1 MSEVARLKKQIEM
14 ECEAMKL
21 AMTGFRMAASHDI
34 INHRYDQLGV
44 HYERLEEII
53 GKQAAFQ
60 VVMGAL
66 NTAIDPYK
74 EGSMS
79 IEAKTAGFVG
89 RNQPQSN

>member
-21 AMTGFRMAASHDI
+21 AMTGFRMTASHDI

-44 HYERLEEII
+44 HYEQLEEII
-53 GKQAAFQ
+53 GEQAAFQ

-66 NTAIDPYK
+66 NAAIDP
-74 EGSMS
+74 EG
-79 IEAKTAGFVG
+79 KGPC
-89 RNQPQSN
+89 Q